1 MNRMGLCSVNGFMKT
16 LIACGMVMLVVTGNV
31 GAEESMEK
39 EHKPARTDV
48 ATFGA
53 GCFWCVE
60 AVFERL
66 PGVISVISGYQGGE
80 TAKPSYEQVCRG
92 DTGHAEVVRIVYD
105 PLLVTYDKLLEVFWD
120 AHDPTQLNRQ
130 GADVG
135 TQYRSVIFYSDEIQR
150 EKAEAAK
157 AAVSASGKF
166 TRPVVTQIVPASEF
180 FEAEGY
186 HQDYFRNNPT
196 APYSQY
202 VIRDKLKKLGLK

>member
-1 MNRMGLCSVNGFMKT
+1 
-16 LIACGMVMLVVTGNV
+16 MVLLVLGGPVI
-31 GAEESMEK
+31 AEEAMEK
-39 EHKPARTDV
+39 EHKPVATEY

-66 PGVISVISGYQGGE
+66 PGVISVVSGYQGGE
-80 TAKPSYEQVCRG
+80 TEKPSYDQVCRG
-92 DTGHAEVVRIVYD
+92 DTGHAEVVRVEYD
-105 PLLVTYDKLLEVFWD
+105 PLRVSFDKLLEVFWD

-135 TQYRSVIFYSDEIQR
+135 TQYRSVIFYHNEEQR
-150 EKAEAAK
+150 TKAEAAK

-166 TRPVVTQIVPASEF
+166 SRPVVTQITSADAF
-180 FEAEGY
+180 YEAEGY
-186 HQDYFRNNPT
+186 HQDYFRNNPS

-202 VIRDKLKKLGLK
+202 VIRDKLKKLGFK

>member
-1 MNRMGLCSVNGFMKT
+1 MFAMT
-16 LIACGMVMLVVTGNV
+16 LALAAR
-31 GAEESMEK
+31 AEDVMEK
-39 EHKPARTDV
+39 EHKPAKTEV

-66 PGVISVISGYQGGE
+66 PGVLSVVSGYQGGE
-80 TAKPSYEQVCRG
+80 TPAPTYEQVCRG
-92 DTGHAEVVRIVYD
+92 DTGHAEVVRIEYD
-105 PLLVTYDKLLEVFWD
+105 PLLVSYDKLLEVFWD

-135 TQYRSVIFYSDEIQR
+135 TQYRSVIFYHDDTQR
-150 EKAEAAK
+150 AKAEAAK
-157 AAVSASGKF
+157 AAVIASGKF
-166 TRPVVTQIVPASEF
+166 SRPVVTQIVAADTF
-180 FEAEGY
+180 HQAEGY
-186 HQDYFRNNPT
+186 HQDYFRNNPS